1 MTTRD
6 TLPDP
11 HPGLSP
17 RLNAQ
22 VAQSLIE
29 GGAKLSKLPVGGALR
44 VRTQNTTY
52 RIERI
57 AEGETGHPFLLSG
70 HPRICPQPR
79 RATITGSTF
88 GRGGM
93 LRIGFVGH
101 TMNMEFHVEGE
112 TRAYT
117 TTTIDEVEE
126 AAADPDATS
135 AGR

>member
-22 VAQSLIE
+22 VAQSL
-29 GGAKLSKLPVGGALR
+29 
-44 VRTQNTTY
+44 
-52 RIERI
+52 
-57 AEGETGHPFLLSG
+57 
-70 HPRICPQPR
+70 
-79 RATITGSTF
+79 
-88 GRGGM
+88 
-93 LRIGFVGH
+93 
-101 TMNMEFHVEGE
+101 MNMEFHVEGE

-117 TTTIDEVEE
+117 TTTIEEVEE